1 MVILQQRCQIYISS
15 TYMDLAEERQTVIE
29 TILHLGQFP
38 MGSEFL
44 KATNGTQ
51 FDAIS
56 KCIRESDCVILIVG
70 EKYGSIFPDA
80 GVSYVE
86 AEYNYAL
93 SNDIPV
99 FVFVKNIPHNDIS
112 DDLKRFREK
121 LLTNTTVSFWNDS
134 VELDARVS
142 HTLAN
147 FLLDYLQDNRCNGNN
162 IVIENGSN
170 IKINTYD
177 EEDIDSY
184 KENLKKSLGIY
195 TAKENNDILG
205 LMINNLGEIKQFY
218 KLTKNQAENAYKLAK
233 NSSIAGVVL
242 IALAILIA
250 LIFNN
255 NQIAIATT
263 IGGTIVEVL
272 AGTSLFVYQKTL
284 KQLNY
289 YYASL
294 HNNERFL
301 SVINIVGKTNIKDE
315 LYQKIVESELE
326 NLKHYEIKNDKTE

>member
-1 MVILQQRCQIYISS
+1 
-15 TYMDLAEERQTVIE
+15 MDLIEERKIVIE
-29 TILHLGQFP
+29 SVLHLGQFP
-38 MGSEFL
+38 MGAEFL
-44 KATNGTQ
+44 KATNVKQ

-56 KCIRESDCVILIVG
+56 KCIKESDCVILVVG
-70 EKYGSIFPDA
+70 EKYGSIYPDE
-80 GVSYVE
+80 GVSYTE

-93 SNDIPV
+93 TNGIPV
-99 FVFVKNIPHNDIS
+99 LVFIKNIATNDVS
-112 DDLKRFREK
+112 DNLKKFREK
-121 LLTNTTVSFWNDS
+121 LLTNTTVSFWNDEA
-134 VELDARVS
+134 ELDARVS
-142 HTLAN
+142 SALAK
-147 FLLDYLQDNRCNGNN
+147 FLLDYSQDNKFNGNN
-162 IVIENGSN
+162 IVIGNGSN
-170 IKINTYD
+170 VKINTYDD

-184 KENLKKSLGIY
+184 KENLKNSLGIY

-218 KLTKNQAENAYKLAK
+218 KLTKSQAENAYKLAK
-233 NSSIAGVVL
+233 NSSIAGIVL
-242 IALAILIA
+242 IAVAVLIA

-255 NQIAIATT
+255 NQIAVATT
-263 IGGTIVEVL
+263 IGGVIVEVL

-301 SVINIVGKTNIKDE
+301 SIINIVGKTNIKDE

-326 NLKHYEIKNDKTE
+326 NLKHYEIRNEKSE

>member
-1 MVILQQRCQIYISS
+1 
-15 TYMDLAEERQTVIE
+15 
-29 TILHLGQFP
+29 
-38 MGSEFL
+38 MGAEFL
-44 KATNGTQ
+44 KVTNGTQ

-56 KCIRESDCVILIVG
+56 KCIRESDCVILIAG
-70 EKYGSIFPDA
+70 EKYGSIYPDE
-80 GVSYVE
+80 GVSYTE

-93 SNDIPV
+93 SNGIPV
-99 FVFVKNIPHNDIS
+99 LVFIKNIDTNNIP
-112 DDLKRFREK
+112 DDLRKFRER
-121 LLTNTTVSFWNDS
+121 LLTNTIVSFWNDE

-142 HTLAN
+142 SALAK
-147 FLLDYLQDNRCNGNN
+147 FLLDYHQDNNFKGNN
-162 IVIENGSN
+162 IVIGNGSN
-170 IKINTYD
+170 VKINAYDD

-184 KENLKKSLGIY
+184 KENLKNSLGIY

-218 KLTKNQAENAYKLAK
+218 KLTKSQAENAYKLAK
-233 NSSIAGVVL
+233 NSSIAGIVL
-242 IALAILIA
+242 IAVAVLIA

-255 NQIAIATT
+255 NQIAVATT
-263 IGGTIVEVL
+263 IGGVIVEVL

-301 SVINIVGKTNIKDE
+301 SIINIVGKTNIKDE

-326 NLKHYEIKNDKTE
+326 NLKHYEIRNDKSE

>member
-1 MVILQQRCQIYISS
+1 MQQRCQIYISS
-15 TYMDLAEERQTVIE
+15 SYMDLIEERKIVIE
-29 TILHLGQFP
+29 SVLHLGQFP
-38 MGSEFL
+38 MGAEFL
-44 KATNGTQ
+44 KATNVKQ

-56 KCIRESDCVILIVG
+56 KCIKESDCVILVVG
-70 EKYGSIFPDA
+70 EKYGSIYPDE
-80 GVSYVE
+80 GVSYTE

-93 SNDIPV
+93 TNGIPILV
-99 FVFVKNIPHNDIS
+99 FIKNIATNDVS
-112 DDLKRFREK
+112 DNLKKFREK
-121 LLTNTTVSFWNDS
+121 LLTNTTVSFWNDEA
-134 VELDARVS
+134 ELDARVS
-142 HTLAN
+142 SALAK
-147 FLLDYLQDNRCNGNN
+147 FLLDYSQDNKFNGNN
-162 IVIENGSN
+162 IVIGNGSN
-170 IKINTYD
+170 VKINTYDD

-184 KENLKKSLGIY
+184 KENLKNSLGIY

-218 KLTKNQAENAYKLAK
+218 KLTKSQAENAYKLAK
-233 NSSIAGVVL
+233 NSSIAGIVL
-242 IALAILIA
+242 IAVAVLIA

-255 NQIAIATT
+255 NQIAVATT
-263 IGGTIVEVL
+263 IGGVIVEVL

-301 SVINIVGKTNIKDE
+301 SIINIVGKTNIKDE

-326 NLKHYEIKNDKTE
+326 NLKHYEIRNEKSE

>member
-1 MVILQQRCQIYISS
+1 
-15 TYMDLAEERQTVIE
+15 MDLVEERKIVIE
-29 TILHLGQFP
+29 SVLHLGQFP
-38 MGSEFL
+38 MGAEFL
-44 KATNGTQ
+44 KATNVTQ

-56 KCIRESDCVILIVG
+56 KCIKESDCVILVVG
-70 EKYGSIFPDA
+70 EKYGSIYPDE
-80 GVSYVE
+80 GVSYTE

-93 SNDIPV
+93 TNGIPV
-99 FVFVKNIPHNDIS
+99 LVFIKNIVTNNIP
-112 DDLKRFREK
+112 DDLKRFRER
-121 LLTNTTVSFWNDS
+121 LLTNAIVSFWNDEA
-134 VELDARVS
+134 ELGARVS
-142 HTLAN
+142 SVLAK
-147 FLLDYLQDNRCNGNN
+147 FLLDYHQDNKCKGNN
-162 IVIENGSN
+162 IVIGNGSN
-170 IKINTYD
+170 VKINTYDD

-184 KENLKKSLGIY
+184 KENLKNSLGIY

-218 KLTKNQAENAYKLAK
+218 RLTKSQAENAYKLAK
-233 NSSIAGVVL
+233 NSSIAGIVL
-242 IALAILIA
+242 IAVAVLIA

-255 NQIAIATT
+255 NQIAVATT
-263 IGGTIVEVL
+263 IGGVIVEVL

-301 SVINIVGKTNIKDE
+301 SIINIVGKTNIKDE

-326 NLKHYEIKNDKTE
+326 NLKHYEIRNDKSE

>member
-1 MVILQQRCQIYISS
+1 
-15 TYMDLAEERQTVIE
+15 MDLIEERKIVIE
-29 TILHLGQFP
+29 SVLHLGQFP
-38 MGSEFL
+38 MGAEFL
-44 KATNGTQ
+44 KATNVTQ

-56 KCIRESDCVILIVG
+56 KCIKESDCVILVVG
-70 EKYGSIFPDA
+70 EKYGSIYPDE
-80 GVSYVE
+80 GVSYTE

-93 SNDIPV
+93 TNGIPV
-99 FVFVKNIPHNDIS
+99 LVFIKNIDANDVS
-112 DDLKRFREK
+112 DNLKKFRQK
-121 LLTNTTVSFWNDS
+121 LLTNTTVSFWNDE

-142 HTLAN
+142 SALAK
-147 FLLDYLQDNRCNGNN
+147 FLLDYLQDKKFNGNN
-162 IVIENGSN
+162 IVIGNGSN
-170 IKINTYD
+170 VKINTYDD

-184 KENLKKSLGIY
+184 KENLKNSLGIY

-218 KLTKNQAENAYKLAK
+218 KLTKSQAENAYKLAK
-233 NSSIAGVVL
+233 NSSIAGIVL
-242 IALAILIA
+242 IAVAVLIA

-255 NQIAIATT
+255 NQIAVATT
-263 IGGTIVEVL
+263 IGGVIVEVL

-301 SVINIVGKTNIKDE
+301 SIINIVGKTNIKDE

-326 NLKHYEIKNDKTE
+326 NLKHYEIRNDKSE

>member
-1 MVILQQRCQIYISS
+1 MQQRCQIYISS
-15 TYMDLAEERQTVIE
+15 SYMDLIEERKIVIE
-29 TILHLGQFP
+29 SVLHLGQFP
-38 MGSEFL
+38 MGAEFL
-44 KATNGTQ
+44 KATNVKQ

-56 KCIRESDCVILIVG
+56 KCIKESDCVILVVG
-70 EKYGSIFPDA
+70 EKYGSIYPDE
-80 GVSYVE
+80 GVSYTE

-93 SNDIPV
+93 TNGIPV
-99 FVFVKNIPHNDIS
+99 LVFIKNIATNDVS
-112 DDLKRFREK
+112 DNLKKFREK
-121 LLTNTTVSFWNDS
+121 LLTNTTVSFWNDEA
-134 VELDARVS
+134 ELDARVS
-142 HTLAN
+142 SALAK
-147 FLLDYLQDNRCNGNN
+147 FLLDYSQDNKFNGNN
-162 IVIENGSN
+162 IVIGNGSN
-170 IKINTYD
+170 VKINTYDD

-184 KENLKKSLGIY
+184 KENLKNSLGIY

-218 KLTKNQAENAYKLAK
+218 KLTKSQAENAYKLAK
-233 NSSIAGVVL
+233 NSSIAGIVL
-242 IALAILIA
+242 IAVAVLIA

-255 NQIAIATT
+255 NQIAVATT
-263 IGGTIVEVL
+263 IGGVIVEVL

-301 SVINIVGKTNIKDE
+301 SIINIVGKTNIKDE

-326 NLKHYEIKNDKTE
+326 NLKHYEIRNEKSE

>member
-1 MVILQQRCQIYISS
+1 
-15 TYMDLAEERQTVIE
+15 MDLAEERQTVIE

-70 EKYGSIFPDA
+70 EKYGSIFPDE

-99 FVFVKNIPHNDIS
+99 FVFIKNIPQAS
-112 DDLKRFREK
+112 VSVDLKKFREK

-147 FLLDYLQDNRCNGNN
+147 FLLDYFQDNKCNGDN
-162 IVIENGSN
+162 IVIEHGSN

-177 EEDIDSY
+177 EGDIDSY

-218 KLTKNQAENAYKLAK
+218 KLTKSQAENAYKLAK
-233 NSSIAGVVL
+233 HSSIAGIVL
-242 IALAILIA
+242 IAIAVLIA
-250 LIFNN
+250 LIFSN

-263 IGGTIVEVL
+263 IGGVIVEVL

-301 SVINIVGKTNIKDE
+301 SIINIVGKTDIKDE

-326 NLKHYEIKNDKTE
+326 NLKHYEIRNDQTE

>member
-1 MVILQQRCQIYISS
+1 MQQRCQIYISS
-15 TYMDLAEERQTVIE
+15 SYMDLIEERKIVIE
-29 TILHLGQFP
+29 SVLHLGQFP
-38 MGSEFL
+38 MGAEFL
-44 KATNGTQ
+44 KATNVTQ

-56 KCIRESDCVILIVG
+56 KCIKESDCVILVVG
-70 EKYGSIFPDA
+70 KKYGSIYPDE
-80 GVSYVE
+80 GVSYTE

-93 SNDIPV
+93 TNGIPV
-99 FVFVKNIPHNDIS
+99 LVFIKNIDANDVS
-112 DDLKRFREK
+112 DNLKKFRQK
-121 LLTNTTVSFWNDS
+121 LLTNTTVSFWNDEA
-134 VELDARVS
+134 ELDARVS
-142 HTLAN
+142 SALAK
-147 FLLDYLQDNRCNGNN
+147 FLLDYLQDKKFNGNN
-162 IVIENGSN
+162 IVIGNGSN
-170 IKINTYD
+170 VKINTYDD

-184 KENLKKSLGIY
+184 KENLKNSLGIY

-218 KLTKNQAENAYKLAK
+218 KLTKSQAENAYKLAK
-233 NSSIAGVVL
+233 NSSIAGIVL
-242 IALAILIA
+242 IAVAVLIA

-255 NQIAIATT
+255 NQIAVATT
-263 IGGTIVEVL
+263 IGGVIVEVL

-301 SVINIVGKTNIKDE
+301 SIINIVGKTNIKDE

-326 NLKHYEIKNDKTE
+326 NLKHYEIRNDKSE

>member
-1 MVILQQRCQIYISS
+1 
-15 TYMDLAEERQTVIE
+15 MDLIEERKTVIE
-29 TILHLGQFP
+29 SILHLGQFP
-38 MGSEFL
+38 MGAEFL
-44 KATNGTQ
+44 KATNATQ

-56 KCIRESDCVILIVG
+56 KCIKESDCVILVVG
-70 EKYGSIFPDA
+70 EKYGSIYPDE
-80 GVSYVE
+80 GVSYTE

-93 SNDIPV
+93 SNGIPV
-99 FVFVKNIPHNDIS
+99 LVFVKNISNDDIS
-112 DDLKRFREK
+112 DELKKFREK
-121 LLTNTTVSFWNDS
+121 LLTNTTVSFWKDE

-142 HTLAN
+142 SALAN
-147 FLLDYLQDNRCNGNN
+147 FLLDYPKNNRFNENN
-162 IVIENGSN
+162 IIIGNGSN
-170 IKINTYD
+170 VKINTYD
-177 EEDIDSY
+177 DEEDIDAY
-184 KENLKKSLGIY
+184 KENLKNSLGIY

-218 KLTKNQAENAYKLAK
+218 KLTKSQAENAYKLAK
-233 NSSIAGVVL
+233 NSSIAGIAL
-242 IALAILIA
+242 IALAVLIA

-255 NQIAIATT
+255 NQIAMATT
-263 IGGTIVEVL
+263 VGGVIVEVL

-301 SVINIVGKTNIKDE
+301 SIINIVGKTNIKDE

-326 NLKHYEIKNDKTE
+326 NLKHYEIRNDKQE

>member
-1 MVILQQRCQIYISS
+1 
-15 TYMDLAEERQTVIE
+15 MDLIEERKIVIE
-29 TILHLGQFP
+29 SVLHLGQFP
-38 MGSEFL
+38 MGAEFL
-44 KATNGTQ
+44 KATNVKQ

-56 KCIRESDCVILIVG
+56 KCIKESDCVILVVG
-70 EKYGSIFPDA
+70 EKYGSIYPDE
-80 GVSYVE
+80 GVSYTE

-93 SNDIPV
+93 TNGIPILV
-99 FVFVKNIPHNDIS
+99 FIKNIATNDVS
-112 DDLKRFREK
+112 DNLKKFREK
-121 LLTNTTVSFWNDS
+121 LLTNTTVSFWNDEA
-134 VELDARVS
+134 ELDARVS
-142 HTLAN
+142 SALAK
-147 FLLDYLQDNRCNGNN
+147 FLLDYSQDNKFNGNN
-162 IVIENGSN
+162 IVIGNGSN
-170 IKINTYD
+170 VKINTYDD

-184 KENLKKSLGIY
+184 KENLKNSLGIY

-218 KLTKNQAENAYKLAK
+218 KLTKSQAENAYKLAK
-233 NSSIAGVVL
+233 NSSIAGIVL
-242 IALAILIA
+242 IAVAVLIA

-255 NQIAIATT
+255 NQIAVATT
-263 IGGTIVEVL
+263 IGGVIVEVL

-301 SVINIVGKTNIKDE
+301 SIINIVGKTNIKDE

-326 NLKHYEIKNDKTE
+326 NLKHYEIRNEKSE

>member
-1 MVILQQRCQIYISS
+1 MQQRCQIYISS
-15 TYMDLAEERQTVIE
+15 TYKDLIKERETVIE
-29 TILHLGQFP
+29 TVLNLGQFP
-38 MGSEFL
+38 MGAEFL
-44 KATNGTQ
+44 KVTNGTQ

-56 KCIRESDCVILIVG
+56 KCIRESDCVILIAG
-70 EKYGSIFPDA
+70 EKYGSIYPDE
-80 GVSYVE
+80 GVSYTE

-93 SNDIPV
+93 SNGIPV
-99 FVFVKNIPHNDIS
+99 LVFIKNIDTNNIP
-112 DDLKRFREK
+112 DDLRKFRER
-121 LLTNTTVSFWNDS
+121 LLTNTIVSFWNDE

-142 HTLAN
+142 SALAK
-147 FLLDYLQDNRCNGNN
+147 FLLDYHQDNNFKGNN
-162 IVIENGSN
+162 IVIGNGSN
-170 IKINTYD
+170 VKINAYDD

-184 KENLKKSLGIY
+184 KENLKNSLGIY

-218 KLTKNQAENAYKLAK
+218 KLTKSQAENAYKLAK
-233 NSSIAGVVL
+233 NSSIAGIVL
-242 IALAILIA
+242 IAVAVLIA

-255 NQIAIATT
+255 NQIAVATT
-263 IGGTIVEVL
+263 IGGVIVEVL

-301 SVINIVGKTNIKDE
+301 SIINIVGKTNIKDE

-326 NLKHYEIKNDKTE
+326 NLKHYEIRNDKSE

>member
-1 MVILQQRCQIYISS
+1 
-15 TYMDLAEERQTVIE
+15 MDLVEERKTIIE
-29 TILHLGQFP
+29 AILHLGQFP
-38 MGSEFL
+38 MGAEFL

-56 KCIRESDCVILIVG
+56 KCIRASDCVVLVVG
-70 EKYGSIFPDA
+70 EKYGSIYPDE
-80 GVSYVE
+80 GVSYTE

-93 SNDIPV
+93 SNGIPV
-99 FVFVKNIPHNDIS
+99 FVFIKNVPQSDIS
-112 DDLKRFREK
+112 DELKKFREK
-121 LLTNTTVSFWNDS
+121 LLTHTTVSFWNDD

-142 HTLAN
+142 STLAK
-147 FLLDYLQDNRCNGNN
+147 FLLDYFQDNKCLGNN
-162 IVIENGSN
+162 IVIGNGSN
-170 IKINTYD
+170 VKINTSD
-177 EEDIDSY
+177 GEEDIDSY
-184 KENLKKSLGIY
+184 TENLKKSLGVY

-233 NSSIAGVVL
+233 NSCIAGIVL
-242 IALAILIA
+242 IVLAVLIA

-255 NQIAIATT
+255 NQIAMATT
-263 IGGTIVEVL
+263 IGGVIVEVL

-284 KQLNY
+284 NQLNY

-301 SVINIVGKTNIKDE
+301 SIINIVGKTNIKDE

-326 NLKHYEIKNDKTE
+326 NLKHYEIRNDKSE

>member
-1 MVILQQRCQIYISS
+1 MIK
-15 TYMDLAEERQTVIE
+15 ERETVIE
-29 TILHLGQFP
+29 TVLNLGQFP
-38 MGSEFL
+38 MGAEFL
-44 KATNGTQ
+44 KVTNGTQ

-56 KCIRESDCVILIVG
+56 KCIRESDCVILIAG
-70 EKYGSIFPDA
+70 EKYGSIYPDE
-80 GVSYVE
+80 GVSYTE

-93 SNDIPV
+93 SNGIPV
-99 FVFVKNIPHNDIS
+99 LVFIKNIDTNNIP
-112 DDLKRFREK
+112 DDLRKFRER
-121 LLTNTTVSFWNDS
+121 LLTNTIVSFWNDE

-142 HTLAN
+142 SALAK
-147 FLLDYLQDNRCNGNN
+147 FLLDYHQDNNFKGNN
-162 IVIENGSN
+162 IVIGNGSN
-170 IKINTYD
+170 VKINAYDD

-184 KENLKKSLGIY
+184 KENLKNSLGIY

-218 KLTKNQAENAYKLAK
+218 KLTKSQAENAYKLAK
-233 NSSIAGVVL
+233 NSSIAGIVL
-242 IALAILIA
+242 IAVAVLIA

-255 NQIAIATT
+255 NQIAVATT
-263 IGGTIVEVL
+263 IGGVIVEVL

-301 SVINIVGKTNIKDE
+301 SIINIVGKTNIKDE

-326 NLKHYEIKNDKTE
+326 NLKHYEIRNDKSE